1 MKPLYQVIAAAV
13 ALLVPSC
20 AYMQTHKNVE
30 EMGKVYEGS
39 LLEKSGMSLHSQ
51 GGQWY
56 IGAPA
61 TKLSKR
67 YPIIHD
73 SVLLT
78 DDNEPTYTPV
88 GSAQQQTYYFRISA
102 GTAACLMRADGYAN
116 LADLATEIRN
126 TQAQPLSALPGG
138 SRHAILAQ
146 VHAPKGSVPLIN
158 EQKMPTASI
167 TSKTLSKLDLALV
180 DVPGTIAYNVAI
192 PFMAPFVFFNDFL
205 NEDTEF

>member
-1 MKPLYQVIAAAV
+1 MKPLYQTIAVAV

-39 LLEKSGMSLHSQ
+39 LLEKGGMSLHSR

-78 DDNEPTYTPV
+78 NDNEPTYKPV
-88 GSAQQQTYYFRISA
+88 GKPMQQTYYFRISA
-102 GTAACLMRADGYAN
+102 GTAACLMRTDGYAN
-116 LADLATEIRN
+116 LTDLAQEIRSGN
-126 TQAQPLSALPGG
+126 TPPLAALPGAT
-138 SRHAILAQ
+138 RHTIQAQ

-158 EQKMPTASI
+158 EQKLPTASI
-167 TSKTLSKLDLALV
+167 TSKTLSKLDFALV
-180 DVPGTIAYNVAI
+180 DVPGTVVYNVAI
-192 PFMAPFVFFNDFL
+192 PLMAPFVFFHDFTS
-205 NEDTEF
+205 EDTEF